1 MLTLN
6 DVKERLSKYDEV
18 TLLEVLDV
26 SSEELVD
33 RFEDLI
39 EEHYEELAEELDDG
53 YRPDDGRGE

>member
-6 DVKERLSKYDEV
+6 DVKERLSRYDEV

-39 EEHYEELAEELDDG
+39 EEHYEELAEELSDG
-53 YRPDDGRGE
+53 YRPDDGHGE

>member
-6 DVKERLSKYDEV
+6 DVKERLSRYDEV

-39 EEHYEELAEELDDG
+39 EEHYEELSEELSDG
-53 YRPDDGRGE
+53 YRPDDGHGE

>member
-6 DVKERLSKYDEV
+6 DVKERLSQYDEV

-26 SSEELVD
+26 SSEELVE

-39 EEHYEELAEELDDG
+39 EQNYELLVEELSDG
-53 YRPDDGRGE
+53 YRPDDGHGD